1 VPFDLFPA
9 APAAY
14 NLSVAITP
22 IWSDGHSHVPSLS
35 RCGRSAMTNAGVK
48 VSGSLK
54 PVSLQSRRGF
64 RQAPV
69 LGAVGPARVLC
80 TLQVELKHFAALDT
94 VILPKMHVHVINRD
108 GPAADGEAFAR
119 FIPPQ
124 RDWAFEC
131 FVHKPDA

>member
-1 VPFDLFPA
+1 M
-9 APAAY
+9 
-14 NLSVAITP
+14 S
-22 IWSDGHSHVPSLS
+22 
-35 RCGRSAMTNAGVK
+35 NAGVK

-64 RQAPV
+64 RQPPV

-80 TLQVELKHFAALDT
+80 TLQVELKHFGALDT

-119 FIPPQ
+119 SIPPQ

-131 FVHKPDA
+131 FVHKLDA

>member
-1 VPFDLFPA
+1 M
-9 APAAY
+9 
-14 NLSVAITP
+14 S
-22 IWSDGHSHVPSLS
+22 
-35 RCGRSAMTNAGVK
+35 NAGVK

-64 RQAPV
+64 RQPPV
-69 LGAVGPARVLC
+69 LGAVGPARVHC
-80 TLQVELKHFAALDT
+80 TLQVELKHFGALDT

-119 FIPPQ
+119 SIPLQ

>member
-1 VPFDLFPA
+1 
-9 APAAY
+9 
-14 NLSVAITP
+14 
-22 IWSDGHSHVPSLS
+22 
-35 RCGRSAMTNAGVK
+35 MTNASVK
-48 VSGSLK
+48 VNGSLK

-69 LGAVGPARVLC
+69 LGAVGPARVHC
-80 TLQVELKHFAALDT
+80 TLQVELKHFGALDT